1 MKELLSLALVHL
13 ALSSLSQDSL
23 RVQLLFD
30 AGMGRTFISAKG
42 DEYQFLDSYRTE
54 GNSYSGGVHLR
65 FVATR
70 KMAFR
75 FGIRAFSRDFGSL
88 TFDYRTPITS
98 QQTGYSPND
107 QFTRLAFLGVPL
119 AVEVRPVPWL
129 SLLAGVQAHALLDQT
144 SSPWGDNHSAP
155 VDAGT
160 LELLGQLEVWPMPWW
175 GFAVRYFHPLQSM
188 RDQAIWRPEQVYRR
202 TTHWRT
208 IEAGMVLQ
216 LASFRAPQR

>member
-1 MKELLSLALVHL
+1 MKKLLAMALMHV
-13 ALSSLSQDSL
+13 ALCSFGQDSL
-23 RVQLLFD
+23 RVQLLMD
-30 AGMGRTFISAKG
+30 AGVGRTFFSAHG

-70 KMAFR
+70 KVAVR

-88 TFDYRTPITS
+88 TFDYRTPINS

-107 QFTRLAFLGVPL
+107 QFTRLACLGVPMV
-119 AVEVRPVPWL
+119 VEARPVPWL
-129 SLLAGVQAHALLDQT
+129 SLLAGVQGLAVLDQT
-144 SSPWGDNHSAP
+144 SRPWGDNHSAP
-155 VDAGT
+155 VYAGT
-160 LELLGQLEVWPMPWW
+160 LELLGQLEVWPMPRW
-175 GFAVRYFHPLQSM
+175 GLAVRYFHPLQPM

-208 IEAGMVLQ
+208 IEAGMVFK
-216 LASFRAPQR
+216 LASFRAPRR